1 MRAAVVII
9 LVVLVVVGA
18 ALAWRSHSR
27 APAGEVVA
35 APPVDETPGSL
46 YVAVPMGLYIPYK
59 LAVAKFTELHP
70 NVEFDQMVDTPE
82 TMAQAVEENDIKPDI
97 FISPGGHETTVLVE
111 KGLVDPDSLVAFG
124 SYEVAILV
132 PSGNPGGVE
141 EPDDLLN
148 PEVKVIAFSY
158 PDITAAS
165 HAARQ
170 ALQNMG
176 LWEKL
181 EGKIQFTGCCNESFQ
196 WIVDRRAE
204 ANVQFLGCPVDPKT
218 AELSDKA
225 KVAIVCTVPRDTYY
239 VPRNVAGIVVTTENR
254 GLAQEFL
261 DFLTSPEILEM
272 MAENK
277 MRNDQDLPLTPG
289 PWGPEQE
296 ASPRQV
302 AAVAGS

>member
-1 MRAAVVII
+1 MRAAVVVV
-9 LVVLVVVGA
+9 LVILVVVGA
-18 ALAWRSHSR
+18 VLAWRSQSR
-27 APAGEVVA
+27 VPAEEVVA
-35 APPVDETPGSL
+35 GPPVDETPGSL
-46 YVAVPMGLYIPYK
+46 YVAVPMGLYVPYM
-59 LAVAKFTELHP
+59 LAVKKFQEFRP

-82 TMAQAVEENDIKPDI
+82 TMAVAVEENDIKPDI

-141 EPDDLLN
+141 EPTDLLN

-181 EGKIQFTGCCNESFQ
+181 EDKIELTGCCNESFQ

-225 KVAIVCTVPRDTYY
+225 KVAIICTLPRDTYY
-239 VPRNVAGIVVTTENR
+239 VPRNVAGIIVTTENR
-254 GLAQEFL
+254 KLTQEFL

-289 PWGPEQE
+289 PWGPAQE

-302 AAVAGS
+302 AEVAGS

>member
-1 MRAAVVII
+1 MRVAVV
-9 LVVLVVVGA
+9 VVLLILVVVGA
-18 ALAWRSHSR
+18 VLAWQSRSR

-35 APPVDETPGSL
+35 APEVDETPGSL
-46 YVAVPMGLYIPYK
+46 TVAVPMGLYVPYK
-59 LAVAKFTELHP
+59 LAVKKFEETHP

-82 TMAQAVEENDIKPDI
+82 TMAVAVEENDIKPDI

-132 PSGNPGGVE
+132 PSGNPGAVAI
-141 EPDDLLN
+141 PTDLLN
-148 PEVKVIAFSY
+148 AEVKVIAFSY

-176 LWEKL
+176 LWDKL
-181 EGKIQFTGCCNESFQ
+181 EDKIEFTGCCNESFQ

-204 ANVQFLGCPVDPKT
+204 ANVQFLGCPVDPNT

-225 KVAIVCTVPRDTYY
+225 KVEIICTLPRDTYY

-254 GLAQEFL
+254 ELAEEFL
-261 DFLTSPEILEM
+261 DFLASPEILEM
-272 MAENK
+272 MAENN
-277 MRNDQDLPLTPG
+277 MRNDQELPLTPG

-296 ASPRQV
+296 ASPRL
-302 AAVAGS
+302 AAGVAGS

>member
-1 MRAAVVII
+1 MRAAVVVI
-9 LVVLVVVGA
+9 LVILVIVGA
-18 ALAWRSHSR
+18 VLAWRSQSR
-27 APAGEVVA
+27 APAEDVVA

-46 YVAVPMGLYIPYK
+46 YVAVPMGLYIPYM
-59 LAVAKFTELHP
+59 LAAKKFQESHP

-132 PSGNPGGVE
+132 PHDNPGRVE
-141 EPDDLLN
+141 EPEDLLN

-181 EGKIQFTGCCNESFQ
+181 EDKIELTGCCNESFQ

-225 KVAIVCTVPRDTYY
+225 KVAIICTLPRDTYY
-239 VPRNVAGIVVTTENR
+239 VPRNVAGIIVTTENR
-254 GLAQEFL
+254 KLTQEFL

-289 PWGPEQE
+289 PWGPDQE
-296 ASPRQV
+296 ASPRRV
-302 AAVAGS
+302 AEVAGS

>member
-1 MRAAVVII
+1 MRAAVVVV
-9 LVVLVVVGA
+9 LVVLVAVGA
-18 ALAWRSHSR
+18 VLAWRSQSR
-27 APAGEVVA
+27 APAEEVVV

-59 LAVAKFTELHP
+59 LAVKKFQETHP

-82 TMAQAVEENDIKPDI
+82 TMAVAVEENDIKPDI
-97 FISPGGHETTVLVE
+97 FVSPGGHESTVLVE
-111 KGLVDPDSLVAFG
+111 KGLMDPDSLVAFG

-132 PSGNPGGVE
+132 PSGNPGGVAR
-141 EPDDLLN
+141 PTDLLN
-148 PEVKVIAFSY
+148 AEVKVIAFSY

-176 LWEKL
+176 LWDKL
-181 EGKIQFTGCCNESFQ
+181 KDKIEFTGCCNESFQ

-204 ANVQFLGCPVDPKT
+204 ANVQFLGCPVDPET

-225 KVAIVCTVPRDTYY
+225 KVEIICTLPRDTYY
-239 VPRNVAGIVVTTENR
+239 VPRNVAGIIVTTENR
-254 GLAQEFL
+254 KLAEEFL

-272 MAENK
+272 MAENN
-277 MRNDQDLPLTPG
+277 MRNDQELPLTPG

-296 ASPRQV
+296 ASPMQV
-302 AAVAGS
+302 AEVAGP